1 MGIDATR
8 TSSWIFAPP
17 RNMETSSVKKLA
29 LSRRWLFV
37 SVAVAVM
44 ASGGGVAV
52 LAASADE
59 ITTSLPNT
67 IEAVHSGKCLTTG
80 GAAGPVMQEPCAKS
94 VAARQAFRVS
104 PVAGG
109 YTISPLTGA
118 GCLGV
123 STDTPVR
130 LVATCT
136 GGTDQKF
143 TITRSGG
150 GYAVKNVKNGRCVD
164 VTGRSKSNA
173 AAIIIWTCNGQTN
186 QQWRLTLSPAATPS
200 SSSPSPA
207 VTATTTPPATTDAT
221 PTDSPSPTT
230 APTTTP
236 PASGDCARPAGTSPQ
251 LKITDV
257 NVGTAVTG
265 YGSEGDTE
273 PLPMAI
279 AATPD
284 GGSWL
289 AWLGTDSKVYLG
301 RLDCDDHLVGTPAG
315 FDGIDLQDVQADAT
329 GGVLLLTRKGDCHT
343 GPLCGGTSSP
353 CNTMHMIR
361 FDNSGKQVWER
372 QVTNL
377 SDTLGGY
384 DNGAR
389 FVWWYQH
396 HGRLATDG
404 SNYAA
409 YFGVA
414 ITVQNGNCVD
424 IHEGDRMQVVSSS
437 GALVSGHD
445 SFEVGC
451 SHAWTSRIVWDPRT
465 GHFVMVCATDN
476 DCRIAQPNPYRTV
489 AAGTCDGTLFGG
501 DLVLAKTAGY
511 WTAWSQGGKARLEH
525 FTTGASDKTVTTA
538 AATSHPHLVGYGPD
552 RMLLAWQSGSSMLAQ
567 VYDAGTGQAVG
578 DQFTIGVR
586 DHDYQAFKAY
596 ADGSAAYPAA
606 GSTSTSIKIARVMP
620 LAG

>member
-1 MGIDATR
+1 VNKR
-8 TSSWIFAPP
+8 
-17 RNMETSSVKKLA
+17 A

-37 SVAVAVM
+37 SIAAVVM
-44 ASGGGVAV
+44 AAGGRVAV
-52 LAASADE
+52 LTASAAE
-59 ITTSLPNT
+59 TTPALPNT
-67 IEAVHSGKCLTTG
+67 IEAVHSGKCLSTA
-80 GAAGPVMQEPCAKS
+80 GAAGPVTQQACA
-94 VAARQAFRVS
+94 AGATARQAFRLAA
-104 PVAGG
+104 VAGG

-123 STDTPVR
+123 STDTPIR
-130 LVATCT
+130 LVARCT
-136 GGTDQKF
+136 GGAEQKF
-143 TITRSGG
+143 VATRSGN
-150 GYAVKNVKNGRCVD
+150 GYALKNVQNGRCVD
-164 VTGRSKSNA
+164 VTGRSTANGA
-173 AAIIIWTCNGQTN
+173 AVIHWTCNGQTN
-186 QQWRLTLSPAATPS
+186 QQWRLTLPAAPSTTPS
-200 SSSPSPA
+200 TGTATSAPTP
-207 VTATTTPPATTDAT
+207 TATTTTA
-221 PTDSPSPTT
+221 PTPTT
-230 APTTTP
+230 APTSA
-236 PASGDCARPAGTSPQ
+236 PASPSATPSAPATGACARPAGSSPQ
-251 LKITDV
+251 VRVTDV

-265 YGSEGDTE
+265 YGGEGDTE

-301 RLDCDDHLVGTPAG
+301 RLDCDDHLVGTPTS

-343 GPLCGGTSSP
+343 GPLCGGSSSP
-353 CNTMHMIR
+353 CNKMFMVR
-361 FDNSGKQVWER
+361 FDNAGHTVWEQ

-377 SDTLGGY
+377 TDARGGY

-396 HGRLATDG
+396 HGRLASDG

-414 ITVQNGNCVD
+414 ITVQNGSCVD
-424 IHEGDRMQVVSSS
+424 IHEGDRMQVVDAK

-501 DLVLAKTAGY
+501 DLVLAKTSGY

-525 FTTGASDKTVTTA
+525 FTTGASDSTVTTA
-538 AATSHPHLVGYGPD
+538 AATSHPHLVSYGTGQ
-552 RMLLAWQSGSSMLAQ
+552 MLLAWQSGSSMLAQ
-567 VYDAGTGQAVG
+567 VYDAGTAQPVG
-578 DQFTIGVR
+578 DQFTIAVR

-606 GSTSTSIKIARVMP
+606 GGTSTSIKVARVMP